1 MTRKTTYREAFAGLT
16 VLLLLVGL
24 PLVLWYW
31 RDRVVPGRYAPGT
44 KIIHLTAIADGGLW
58 TEDQVAGYNYW
69 WKRPTRADVIRVVEG
84 EHVVL
89 LLHSSDVQ
97 HAFVVRDL
105 HIGPVAVS
113 AGHTA
118 EVKFDAGG
126 PRTVDF
132 LCKQVCG
139 RDHKHMSGSFLVA
152 EGGGKATEHTHR

>member
-1 MTRKTTYREAFAGLT
+1 MTGKRTWKEAAAVLT
-16 VLLLLVGL
+16 VLLFLVGL

-31 RDRVVPGRYAPGT
+31 RDVVVPGRYAPGT
-44 KIIHLTAIADGGLW
+44 KVIHLTAIADGGLW
-58 TEDQVAGYNYW
+58 TEEQVVGYNYW
-69 WKRPTRADVIRVVEG
+69 WKNPARANVIRLG
-84 EHVVL
+84 QGDHVVL

-105 HIGPVAVS
+105 HIGPVAVA

-152 EGGGKATEHTHR
+152 EGGGKANEHEHR